1 VPETVTI
8 GPIPLSL
15 SGGDV
20 VTLLILPPPAAGQA
34 EELSVFDELEL

>member
-1 VPETVTI
+1 
-8 GPIPLSL
+8 
-15 SGGDV
+15 